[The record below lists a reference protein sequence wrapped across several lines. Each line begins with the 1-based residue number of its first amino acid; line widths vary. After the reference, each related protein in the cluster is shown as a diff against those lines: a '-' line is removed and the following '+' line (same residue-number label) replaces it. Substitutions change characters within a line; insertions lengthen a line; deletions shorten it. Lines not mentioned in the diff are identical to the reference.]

1 MLTVAGYSDDK
12 FQGASR
18 CAQGLTFCFHP
29 SFLLLI
35 DSDIFN
41 MRRFILLFA
50 LLVTFPSFCQITPL
64 QQKALNSY
72 VDYAN
77 QSAEEVSATV
87 KSIIA
92 YYPTI
97 HQKSSW
103 GTPRFTCPV
112 QLDEYYWNTA
122 AGQTKSLP
130 PAMSSLANIKLK
142 DLRAAAEKIDAACK
156 ALDTY
161 HKLEDYKKDDFAKA
175 LTLIS
180 ELQILV
186 ADYRKKQNALQAELE
201 SGYKKLTAA
210 SAQNPYHKAEEMM
223 RAQVA

>member
-97 HQKSSW
+97 HQKKSW
-103 GTPRFTCPV
+103 GAPRFTCPV
-112 QLDEYYWNTA
+112 QLDDYYWNNATN
-122 AGQTKSLP
+122 QPNSLP
-130 PAMSSLANIKLK
+130 AALTATANEKLK
-142 DLRAAAEKIDAACK
+142 ELHSAAEKIDIACK
-156 ALDTY
+156 ALAT
-161 HKLEDYKKDDFAKA
+161 
-175 LTLIS
+175 
-180 ELQILV
+180 
-186 ADYRKKQNALQAELE
+186 
-201 SGYKKLTAA
+201 
-210 SAQNPYHKAEEMM
+210 
-223 RAQVA
+223 